1 MAAPSMTFNAVGN
14 VRTAASLGAGAS
26 ASYSI
31 DASTKIEL
39 QLTVT
44 NTPGGTVAST
54 RGVRCD
60 FKPRYGSTAEDATI
74 PAFSYTMPSAVA
86 STEESKTFFL
96 GTGQW
101 TITVTN
107 LDVTNAVTLEI
118 SSATVD
124 GIA

>member
-14 VRTAASLGAGAS
+14 IRAAASLAAGGT

-31 DASTKIEL
+31 DASDKIEL
-39 QLTVT
+39 QITVT

-54 RGVRCD
+54 RGVRVE
-60 FKPRYGSTAEDATI
+60 FFPRYGSTAEDSLI
-74 PAFSYTMPSAVA
+74 PAFAFTLPSTTA

-96 GTGQW
+96 GTGKW
-101 TITVTN
+101 TVKVTN
-107 LDVTNAVTLEI
+107 LDASNAVTLEI